1 MGVGNACGAMNR
13 ERDGEV
19 LARGGRSIF
28 ARVRWGGGGEG
39 RAFHIYSSKIG
50 EVLARGGWPSGL
62 CCLPEC
68 DDCCLSV

>member
-1 MGVGNACGAMNR
+1 MSEMGRCWRGEGVPYLL
-13 ERDGEV
+13 ERDG
-19 LARGGRSIF
+19 
-28 ARVRWGGGGEG
+28 GGGGEG